1 MDPKSP
7 IDLLRKWDFDANQT
21 PPEQS
26 TLPYR
31 FEFQT
36 IRLLAKGEPVRAEM
50 VAAKLGIPKKIAQS
64 VFDASRGKGEWDSE
78 GRLIGS
84 ALTLVPTPHHFR
96 VMDNDLYT
104 WCAHDTIF
112 LPGLLG
118 MTAEVMSPDPL
129 NGDLIK
135 LVITP
140 KGPESYTPKSAV
152 LTIFQ
157 ASEPATGPTSAV
169 CTNSFYFTSQA
180 SAEAWSHD
188 RPGVIVITVEDAF
201 SQMKQMLLDPLQ
213 PILDQLD

>member
-7 IDLLRKWDFDANQT
+7 VDMLRKWDFDVNQT
-21 PPEQS
+21 PLEES

-36 IRLLAKGEPVRAEM
+36 LRLLANGEPVSAEM
-50 VAAKLGIPKKIAQS
+50 VGSKLGIPKTIAQA
-64 VFDASRGKGEWDSE
+64 VFDASRGKGEWDSD

-84 ALTLVPTPHHFR
+84 ALTLVPTRHRFR
-96 VMDNDLYT
+96 VMDNNLYT
-104 WCAHDTIF
+104 WCAYDTIF

-118 MTAEVMSPDPL
+118 MTAEVVSPDPL

-140 KGPESYTPKSAV
+140 KGPKTYTPKSAV

-169 CTNSFYFTSQA
+169 CTNSHYFTSQA
-180 SAEAWSHD
+180 SAVAWSHD
-188 RPGVIVITVEDAF
+188 RPGVSILTVEDAF
-201 SQMKQMLLDPLQ
+201 SQMKRILLDPLQ